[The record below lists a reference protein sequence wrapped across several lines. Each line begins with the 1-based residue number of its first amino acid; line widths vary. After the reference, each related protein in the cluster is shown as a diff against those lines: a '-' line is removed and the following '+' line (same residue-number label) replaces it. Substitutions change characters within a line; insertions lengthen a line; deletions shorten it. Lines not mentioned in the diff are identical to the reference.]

1 MLPIHV
7 QAVHDEHPELVRRE
21 LHGVLRVMHAAMGS
35 KWAAD
40 LLPEHFEPRA
50 HFVFNYAARTA
61 KWLRRK
67 EALFRAGAT
76 VRGRRVIAGRN
87 TDLVFTGFLK
97 DLVLGSASNLIAA
110 YPSRVTIRM
119 IGPAYFTLRPRGK
132 GTARLAREV
141 TASSPR
147 HERILADTGQRGFN
161 GELRRLR
168 QAKRLRKVTT
178 T

>member
-7 QAVHDEHPELVRRE
+7 KAVHEEHPELVRRE
-21 LHGVLRVMHAAMGS
+21 LHNVTRAMHAAMGA
-35 KWAAD
+35 KWAGD

-50 HFVFNYAARTA
+50 HFVFNYAARTG

-67 EALFRAGAT
+67 EMLFRMGAS
-76 VRGRRVIAGRN
+76 VRGRRVIAGAN
-87 TDLVFTGFLK
+87 TDLVFTGFLR
-97 DLVLGSASNLIAA
+97 DLVLGSARQGITA
-110 YPSRVTIRM
+110 YPSRVKIRM

-132 GTARLAREV
+132 YTARLAREV

-147 HERILADTGQRGFN
+147 HEKILAETGQRGFN